1 MLNECNGKVEQSDFT
16 CEHAEKSL
24 FGTNQLDIWIPKDII
39 NNVEK
44 RRDTPLLGSFPE
56 RMTPLRLLIVAI
68 LLYVGWR
75 LLKKSF
81 TKKQSDKEREG
92 CDAGSQ
98 DVLVEDPVC
107 HVLVPKHQALR
118 LRRDGITYYFCSEQ
132 CCDQFT
138 GKPEQGEK

>member
-1 MLNECNGKVEQSDFT
+1 MDGFL
-16 CEHAEKSL
+16 
-24 FGTNQLDIWIPKDII
+24 
-39 NNVEK
+39 
-44 RRDTPLLGSFPE
+44 E
-56 RMTPLRLLIVAI
+56 RMTPLRLLILAI
-68 LLYVGWR
+68 LLYLGWR

-81 TKKQSDKEREG
+81 AQKPTDTKPEDHDTG
-92 CDAGSQ
+92 LQ

-118 LRRDGITYYFCSEQ
+118 LRRDGITYYFCSEH

>member
-1 MLNECNGKVEQSDFT
+1 LSECCGQVEQSVCT
-16 CEHAEKSL
+16 CERTEKSL
-24 FGTNQLDIWIPKDII
+24 IETNQLDIWIPPDII
-39 NNVEK
+39 NYVEK
-44 RRDTPLLGSFPE
+44 RRDTPILGGFSE
-56 RMTPLRLLIVAI
+56 RMTPLRLLILAI
-68 LLYVGWR
+68 LFYIGWR
-75 LLKKSF
+75 LLKRSF
-81 TKKQSDKEREG
+81 AKKQADIKREDHDLG
-92 CDAGSQ
+92 LQ

>member
-1 MLNECNGKVEQSDFT
+1 
-16 CEHAEKSL
+16 
-24 FGTNQLDIWIPKDII
+24 
-39 NNVEK
+39 
-44 RRDTPLLGSFPE
+44 
-56 RMTPLRLLIVAI
+56 MTPLRLLILAI
-68 LLYVGWR
+68 LFYVGWR
-75 LLKKSF
+75 LLKRSF
-81 TKKQSDKEREG
+81 SQKQSGREKEG
-92 CDAGSQ
+92 HDPGLQ

>member
-1 MLNECNGKVEQSDFT
+1 M
-16 CEHAEKSL
+16 
-24 FGTNQLDIWIPKDII
+24 
-39 NNVEK
+39 
-44 RRDTPLLGSFPE
+44 GSFPE

-75 LLKKSF
+75 LLKRSF
-81 TKKQSDKEREG
+81 SRKPADKEREG
-92 CDAGSQ
+92 QDAGLQ

-138 GKPEQGEK
+138 GKSEQGEK